1 MSEETDE
8 EFQAKIDKWRK
19 ENAALIVP
27 RKQRLAEILKARIER
42 VHELLTMYEQLIES
56 NMSIGSRSVGDFEL
70 LSRAIGAW
78 DEAVMK
84 M

>member
-8 EFQAKIDKWRK
+8 QFQAKIDKWRK
-19 ENAALIVP
+19 ENDALIVP

-42 VHELLTMYEQLIES
+42 VHQLLATYEQLIES
-56 NMSIGSRSVGDFEL
+56 DMPIGSRSVGDFEL

-78 DEAVMK
+78 DEVVMK
-84 M
+84 T